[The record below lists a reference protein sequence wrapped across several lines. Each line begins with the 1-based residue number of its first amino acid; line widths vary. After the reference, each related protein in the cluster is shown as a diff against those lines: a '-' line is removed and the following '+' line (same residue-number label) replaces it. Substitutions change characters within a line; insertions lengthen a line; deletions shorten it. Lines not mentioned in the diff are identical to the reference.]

1 MTNGERIMSMM
12 PNEMFTE
19 HTYPQLG
26 KSNRYIELVVD
37 KEWWNAEYKESEV
50 TNEKD

>member
-12 PNEMFTE
+12 PNQVFTE

-26 KSNRYIELVVD
+26 KFNRYIELVID
-37 KEWWNAEYKESEV
+37 KEWWDSECDE
-50 TNEKD
+50 NKADND